1 MYLPYHTPDILF
13 PDWSSMA
20 PKYTLHYFRI
30 PARGEFIRVIFN
42 HAGVDFEDITFP
54 FSEQPKI
61 KANGKFFLFTSTL

>member
-1 MYLPYHTPDILF
+1 
-13 PDWSSMA
+13 MA

-30 PARGEFIRVIFN
+30 PARGEFIRVTFN